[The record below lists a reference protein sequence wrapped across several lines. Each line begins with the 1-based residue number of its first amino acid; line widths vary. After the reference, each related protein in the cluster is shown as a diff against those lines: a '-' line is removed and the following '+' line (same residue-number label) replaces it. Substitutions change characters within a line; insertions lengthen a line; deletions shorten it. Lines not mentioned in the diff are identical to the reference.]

1 MKNLPIKLFEK
12 RKLIDDRKPEG
23 GGNSDLPK
31 WANLTEEELKER
43 TDSFLVALTATTEWL
58 DQRNKATEFI
68 PAILKLNIDER
79 ALAKSHRPDI
89 ADIFNGKDEQNIIGL
104 VNNVQLL
111 VKVNSAKDVDNI
123 KAKIQNQDKN
133 LKAIA
138 AITELSNFVAEVSV
152 DISHE
157 DKSIAPLR
165 ASLINYQD
173 YQLNQAV
180 CRVFEK
186 ECEKNNI
193 TYKKANY
200 SPELII
206 YRLGNITTDSLRKI
220 ESFEALETL
229 TEMPQLFVEVDS
241 LTESTKE
248 EIPIKYPEKGKQYA
262 VVGVLDSGIKSIPHL
277 APWLLPNPFSK
288 VPDDRKDESHGTFV
302 AGRIIYGDQLDGLL
316 PCGSDG
322 CYLFD
327 AAVIPDK
334 SKDTIE
340 ESDLIDHLR
349 EAVSTNKEIKIWNL
363 CLGTR
368 TEADKHSFSPFGIA
382 LDQIQIENEV
392 LICKSAG
399 NCTNFRHGYP
409 VSRISKAADSVL
421 SLVVGSVAHAKGSFD
436 IAEINHPSPFSRIG
450 HGPSYINKPELT
462 HFGGNVG
469 ISPYNGSQLVT
480 GVKSFHTDGSI
491 SADIGT
497 SFSTPRVTA
506 LVAGLHNSLSETF
519 NPLLLKAL
527 SIHSAKYPLN
537 LALPPDQRIKTMGY
551 GIPDSLSNILYND
564 ENEITLILQDT
575 LEKGNWIQMLD
586 FPFPP
591 ELIDNGKFYGE
602 VIVTLATMPMF
613 GEKQGGEYCQSNL
626 EVRFGTH
633 DGVRRTDRVS
643 NPLSHQDGQNLL
655 RGALYGAGYRKGV
668 TGTFAQERTL
678 VQYGDK
684 FHPIKKYAINLEEM
698 TPGNSDRFLT
708 APKHWYLE
716 IEGLFRDYICG
727 RSIVD
732 GIVLS
737 QEYCLIITIRD
748 NKKMHNVYNSTTNLL
763 NARGFVHNNINLK
776 SDIRVSVS

>member
-12 RKLIDDRKPEG
+12 RKLIDDRKPDG
-23 GGNSDLPK
+23 GGSSELPK
-31 WANLTEEELKER
+31 WAKLSEEEIQQR
-43 TDSFLVALTATTEWL
+43 TESFLETLTITTERL
-58 DQRNKATEFI
+58 ERREKANDFI
-68 PAILKLNIDER
+68 PLVIKLNIDER
-79 ALAKSHRPDI
+79 AIAKSHRPDI
-89 ADIFNGKDEQNIIGL
+89 ANMFNEKDEQNLIGL
-104 VNNVQLL
+104 LSNVELL
-111 VKVNSAKDVDNI
+111 VKVNSIKDIVNI
-123 KAKIQNQDKN
+123 KNKIQNKEKN

-138 AITELSNFVAEVSV
+138 AITEMTNFSA
-152 DISHE
+152 DISVKIE
-157 DKSIAPLR
+157 EGGNPISALR
-165 ASLINYQD
+165 ASLINYHD

-180 CRVFEK
+180 CRAFEK
-186 ECEKNNI
+186 ECEKNKI
-193 TYKKANY
+193 SFKKANY

-206 YRLGNITTDSLRKI
+206 YRLGDVTLDSLKEI

-229 TEMPQLFVEVDS
+229 TEMPKLFVEVDS
-241 LTESTKE
+241 LNDDIKDDLQ
-248 EIPIKYPEKGKQYA
+248 IKYPEEGQQYP

-277 APWLLPNPFSK
+277 VPWILENKFSK

-302 AGRIIYGDQLDGLL
+302 AGRIIYGDQLDGLF
-316 PCGSDG
+316 PSGTDG

-327 AAVIPDK
+327 AAVVPDK
-334 SKDTIE
+334 SKDSIE

-349 EAVSTNKEIKIWNL
+349 EAISTNKEIKIWNL

-382 LDQIQIENEV
+382 LDQIQIENDV

-399 NCTNFRHGYP
+399 NCSNYRHGYP

-421 SLVVGSVAHAKGSFD
+421 SLVVGSLAHAKGNFD

-469 ISPYNGSQLVT
+469 ISPYNGSQLST
-480 GVKSFHTDGSI
+480 GVKSFHVDGSI
-491 SADIGT
+491 GTDIGT

-527 SIHSAKYPLN
+527 SIHSAKYPLDIV
-537 LALPPDQRIKTMGY
+537 LPPEQRIKTMGY
-551 GIPDSLSNILYND
+551 GIPASLDNILFND

-575 LEKGNWIQMLD
+575 LERGNWIQMLD

-591 ELIDNGKFYGE
+591 ELVENGKFYGE
-602 VIVTLATMPMF
+602 IIVTLVTMPMF

-626 EVRFGTH
+626 EIRFGTH
-633 DGVRRTDRVS
+633 DGIRRTERGQ

-655 RGALYGAGYRKGV
+655 RGALYGTAYRKGI
-668 TGTFAQERTL
+668 TGAFAQERTL

-698 TPGNSDRFLT
+698 TAGNSDRYLT
-708 APKHWYLE
+708 APKQWYLE

-727 RSIVD
+727 RSVVD

-748 NKKMHNVYNSTTNLL
+748 NKKVYNVYNSTTNLL

-776 SDIRVSVS
+776 SNVRVAVS